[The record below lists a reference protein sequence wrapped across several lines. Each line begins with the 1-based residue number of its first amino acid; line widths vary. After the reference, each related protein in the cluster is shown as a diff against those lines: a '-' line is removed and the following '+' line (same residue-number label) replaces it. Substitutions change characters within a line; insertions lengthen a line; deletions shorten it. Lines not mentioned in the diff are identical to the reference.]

1 MMDKIIDFNDD
12 VTLKMFNII
21 QTLDRWDT
29 LYEAGHPEVT
39 DEEYDNLYFELVK
52 LEHQFGAL
60 PASPTQRVHYELVT
74 ELAKVTHNHLMLSLD
89 KTKDTTEIVSFCGG
103 RDIIAMPKLDGLTC
117 SLTYEHGKLVAAET
131 RGNGEIG
138 ENIYHNALVI
148 PSIPKWIPVQKS
160 VTIDGEI
167 ICKYSDFELFNT
179 EYKNPRNFAAGSIR
193 LLDSKECEKRRLTFI
208 PWDVIN
214 CEDVSFDLLSDKLHW
229 LYKNGFS
236 QVCPMVRIPYL
247 ESYTNYMRSRDLVK
261 YTDKD
266 AVNEIIDKVK
276 ELATDAD
283 FPIDGVVFK
292 YDNVNYYNSLGNT
305 GHHFR
310 GGIAFKFYDELYDTR
325 LKYISWTMGRTGVL
339 TPVAVFDPVE
349 IDGSMVERASLHNVS
364 VMREVL
370 GDCAYVGEPLKVYK
384 ANMIIPQ
391 IAEAGPHYDYGYV
404 VSHGGASA
412 NDAPEFCPICGGGIV
427 YKDNDGVENAYCDNP
442 ECPGKLINRLDH
454 YCGKKGMDIKG
465 LSKQT
470 LEKLIDWEWVNKISD
485 IYTLQSHRVEWVNK
499 DGFGDKSVTK
509 ILEAISDSKSVSL
522 DKFITAIGIPFIGES
537 VSKELIKHIDS
548 YDDFRQKVKEKY
560 NFAKLPTFGPSK
572 SDAILTFDYTDFDYI
587 YKNYLHIIEIP
598 KVEKED
604 TLKNTTVVITGKLK
618 CYKNRAA
625 LEEDIR
631 AHGGKI
637 SSSVSAKT
645 NYLINN
651 DTTST
656 SSKNLTAQKL
666 GVEIISEEDFINKFL
681 T

>member
-1 MMDKIIDFNDD
+1 MDKEIAERKMRYMIGHLREWDNAYEKGHPIVSDKMYDD
-12 VTLKMFNII
+12 VYFKLVA
-21 QTLDRWDT
+21 LER
-29 LYEAGHPEVT
+29 
-39 DEEYDNLYFELVK
+39 EY
-52 LEHQFGAL
+52 GAL
-60 PASPTQRVHYELVT
+60 PQSPTQNIYYGIVNSLE
-74 ELAKVTHNHLMLSLD
+74 KVAHNHLMLSLD
-89 KTKDTTEIVSFCGG
+89 KTKEINDIVSFAGG

-117 SLTYEHGKLVAAET
+117 SLTYENGKLVAAET

-148 PSIPKWIPVQKS
+148 PSIPKRIPFREQV
-160 VTIDGEI
+160 VIDGEI
-167 ICKYSDFELFNT
+167 ICKYADFESFNS

-193 LLDSKECEKRRLTFI
+193 LLDNKECEKRHLTFI
-208 PWDVIN
+208 PWDVVKYEGI
-214 CEDVSFDLLSDKLHW
+214 DFDLLSDKLHW
-229 LYKNGFS
+229 LIKIGFP
-236 QVCPMVRIPYL
+236 QVCPLIRIPYL
-247 ESYTNYMRSRDLVK
+247 EQYTNYMRSRDLVQ
-261 YTDKD
+261 YKD
-266 AVNEIIDKVK
+266 ADAIEEIIGKVK
-276 ELATDAD
+276 ELAKDSD

-292 YDNVNYYNSLGNT
+292 YDNVRYYNSLGNT

-310 GGIAFKFYDELYDTR
+310 GGIAFKFYDDLYDTK
-325 LKYISWTMGRTGVL
+325 LKYIDWTMGRTGVL

-349 IDGSMVERASLHNVS
+349 IEGSVVERASLHNVS

-391 IAEAGPHYDYGYV
+391 IAEAGPKYNYGEV
-404 VSHGGASA
+404 IAAGGVSA
-412 NDAPEFCPICGGGIV
+412 NDAPEHCPICGGGIV
-427 YKDNDGVENAYCDNP
+427 YKDNDGVENAYCANP
-442 ECPGKLINRLDH
+442 ECSGKLINKLDH

-470 LEKLIDWEWVNKISD
+470 LEKLIDWEWINKISD

-522 DKFITAIGIPFIGES
+522 DKFITAIGIPLIGES
-537 VSKELIKHIDS
+537 VSKELVKYVDS
-548 YDDFRQKVKEKY
+548 YEDFRKKVKEKY
-560 NFAKLPTFGPSK
+560 NFSKIPTFGPSK
-572 SDAILTFDYTDFDYI
+572 NDAILKFNYEDFDYI
-587 YKNYLHIIEIP
+587 YDNYLHIIEKP
-598 KVEKED
+598 KVEMKD
-604 TLKNTTVVITGKLK
+604 NLKDITVVITGKLK

>member
-1 MMDKIIDFNDD
+1 MDKE
-12 VTLKMFNII
+12 TAERKMRYMIANLR
-21 QTLDRWDT
+21 QWDNA
-29 LYEAGHPEVT
+29 YEKGHPIVSDKMYDDIYFKLVALER
-39 DEEYDNLYFELVK
+39 EY
-52 LEHQFGAL
+52 GAL
-60 PASPTQRVHYELVT
+60 PYSPTQNIYYGIVNNLE
-74 ELAKVTHNHLMLSLD
+74 KVTHNHLMLSLD
-89 KTKDTTEIVSFCGG
+89 KTKEINDIVSFAGG

-117 SLTYEHGKLVAAET
+117 SLTYENGKLIAAET

-148 PSIPKWIPVQKS
+148 PSIPKRIPFRKQV
-160 VTIDGEI
+160 VIDGEI
-167 ICKYSDFELFNT
+167 ICKYADFEAFNSD
-179 EYKNPRNFAAGSIR
+179 YKNPRNFAAGSIR
-193 LLDSKECEKRRLTFI
+193 LLDNKECEKRHLTFI
-208 PWDVIN
+208 PWDVVKY
-214 CEDVSFDLLSDKLHW
+214 EGFDFDLLSDKLHW
-229 LYKNGFS
+229 LMRMGFP
-236 QVCPMVRIPYL
+236 QVCPLIRIPYL

-261 YTDKD
+261 YKDTD
-266 AVNEIIDKVK
+266 AVKEIIDKVK
-276 ELATDAD
+276 ELAEDAD

-292 YDNVNYYNSLGNT
+292 YDNVRYYNSLGNT

-310 GGIAFKFYDELYDTR
+310 GGIAFKFYDDLYDTK
-325 LKYISWTMGRTGVL
+325 LKYINWTMGRTGVL

-349 IDGSMVERASLHNVS
+349 IEGSVVERASLHNVS
-364 VMREVL
+364 IMREVL

-391 IAEAGPHYDYGYV
+391 IAEAGPKYNYGEV
-404 VSHGGASA
+404 IAAGGVSA
-412 NDAPEFCPICGGGIV
+412 NDMLEHCPICGGKII
-427 YKDNDGVENAYCDNP
+427 YTNNDGVENAYCSNP
-442 ECPGKLINRLDH
+442 ECPGKLINKLDH

-509 ILEAISDSKSVSL
+509 ILEAISDSKGVSL
-522 DKFITAIGIPFIGES
+522 DKFITAMGIPFIGES
-537 VSKELIKHIDS
+537 VSKELVKYVNS
-548 YDDFRQKVKEKY
+548 YEDFRQKVKEKY
-560 NFAKLPTFGPSK
+560 NFSKIPTFGPSK
-572 SDAILTFDYTDFDYI
+572 NDAILKFNYEDFDYI
-587 YKNYLHIIEIP
+587 YDNYLHIIEKP
-598 KVEKED
+598 KVEMKD
-604 TLKNTTVVITGKLK
+604 SLKDITIVITGKLK